1 MLSERQSNR
10 GRGGKMDT
18 KTTVCM
24 CGHTVETDK
33 VVLINPAT
41 KAVTWTEGLPYC
53 ENCIPVTKEDL

>member
-1 MLSERQSNR
+1 
-10 GRGGKMDT
+10 MDT